1 MRTLPQL
8 TEHVYLVGSGK
19 LGLSHDLDCNVYLL
33 ASGGEY
39 AVVDTGAGVGAEEI
53 VDNVCAILGDLSKLR
68 YLLLTHCH
76 GDHAGGVSS
85 LKQVSPAKVV
95 TSPFEHQMLER
106 GSEYEIGL
114 TQAKYAGTYPSDYVF
129 SNAPGDIA
137 LNHSEGLLLG
147 TLEITALITP
157 GHTKGS
163 TCFLVTGDG
172 PSMLFSGD
180 TIFWGGLISLLNT
193 PGSEIS
199 DYRSGVQ
206 ALKGLGIECLFPGHG
221 LWTVRN
227 GQAHI
232 DKLLEYFCRSGVP
245 PMPQRI
251 EKVRD

>member
-1 MRTLPQL
+1 MKTLPQL
-8 TEHVYLVGSGK
+8 SEHVYLVGSGE

-33 ASGGEY
+33 ASDGEY
-39 AVVDTGAGVGAEEI
+39 ALVDTGAGVGIEEI
-53 VDNVCAILGDLSKLR
+53 ANNVRAILGDLSKLR

-76 GDHAGGVSS
+76 SDHAGGASS
-85 LKQVSPAKVV
+85 LKQMSPVKVV
-95 TSPFEHQMLER
+95 ASPFEHQMLEH

-114 TQAKYAGTYPSDYVF
+114 TQAKYAGTYPPDYVF
-129 SNAPGDIA
+129 SNTPGDIV
-137 LNHSEGLLLG
+137 LNHGERLLLG
-147 TLEITALITP
+147 TLEVTALITP

-163 TCFLVTGDG
+163 TCFFVTRGG
-172 PSMLFSGD
+172 ARMLFSGD
-180 TIFWGGLISLLNT
+180 TVFWGGLISLLNT

-206 ALKGLGIECLFPGHG
+206 VLKGLGIDCLFPGHG

-232 DKLLEYFCRSGVP
+232 DKLLEYFRRSGVP

-251 EKVRD
+251 EKVHA